1 MSERR
6 RVSLTDKAEGFEP
19 AEVDLW
25 ENETWGGLFLT
36 VDVTKPVQDKLTEL
50 RAEATDAAEAIDPEN
65 PDATEVVDE
74 AVKLIAKLYGAVL
87 VPAPGHGRKK
97 ADVVVQ
103 RAYAEG
109 KVGLGTLRDGFQ
121 EIIAASRPT

>member
-50 RAEATDAAEAIDPEN
+50 RAEATDAALCGTDVRHTLHHAER
-65 PDATEVVDE
+65 
-74 AVKLIAKLYGAVL
+74 
-87 VPAPGHGRKK
+87 GHCTT
-97 ADVVVQ
+97 AH
-103 RAYAEG
+103 Y
-109 KVGLGTLRDGFQ
+109 LRRLHGQCGIFYDRRVACH
-121 EIIAASRPT
+121 EPL